1 MKPQMNRTRFWATVR
16 PLYVLVL
23 VGLLAG
29 VVPPV
34 VRRPEVRAAR
44 TPLNAQ
50 MITVRDSNAPLGNGD
65 FVGCSASPGL
75 NTYYSVFIEVPSG
88 TSRLTIDIYDADYGS
103 TGGPSGV
110 NRFDN
115 RVGNITTNYSL
126 FDPAGTSISLNTS
139 LSDTGLNFTQ
149 GDNSAVGTN
158 GPDTRAA
165 NDQWKN
171 FFTRENPAA
180 GHWELRIIQPGGGD
194 SGVNPF
200 GVAAHTLDPGVNR
213 DQNLGGPTTGRGLNM
228 YFDPGIHLGPQNT
241 ERQPPITWNYY
252 PYITSGCTCRAN
264 DFDWDATS
272 GTGTIAFTSRT
283 GSYTFSTT
291 AVSGATVWASR
302 AVSGWT
308 SNTSAVDYGIW
319 RNNIT
324 ISTSGNNHI
333 TYYIGN
339 HSALTPTASGNN
351 ITLANW
357 RQGDKFRVYFPGDA
371 GATTAPVKPYMTQR
385 LFYIGNPGNGPN
397 PPCAGQTTFY
407 RVRVDI
413 VNPTDHAIVL
423 DGSTITG
430 PVFGTRTR
438 RVVANIP
445 NVTGVSYVNDPFTY
459 GGAQVTQGT
468 FTQPANNAT
477 SGSITWTPGTIAANS
492 AASLFYVIRVS
503 PTGTSPCVMNVTGT
517 PGGTPEGTTAVWLDE
532 TGNTTQERATYTF
545 GPLCELAV
553 NRAGCAGCGGSSQ
566 PVPTKV
572 DLTDFEAT
580 RYATGDVLV
589 QWATGYESAHL
600 GFHLWRERDGRR
612 ERLTPE
618 LIAGSALL
626 TSDALTAGQ
635 RYTWRDETARLVKGS
650 AIYWLEAYDLDGS
663 RQWYGPVTLRQTR
676 EAVPL
681 ALLKN
686 SPLLGHS
693 TSRLGRQI
701 EDDAAPAGA
710 ELTGSKVAS
719 RYKAGAGVGLEP
731 PGDLEMQQW
740 LAAQPAVK
748 LRVTRTGWQRVSFG
762 ALTAAGLSPTADRER
777 LQLYAHGRQVPL
789 RVTAEGIEF
798 YGVADDTP
806 DSGERVYW
814 LVEGRTPGNR
824 VGPGAGAPM
833 LRPTLQHF
841 RSRVTRADK
850 TIYFAALL
858 NGDEDNFFGSVVTNS
873 PVAQDIV
880 VRDPATASGEPAQVS
895 VELQGVSLG
904 AHTVNVLWNGQPL
917 GAVTYTGRSVGQAT
931 WTVPGEQVLN
941 GVNTVTLQATEAGD
955 VNLVKTLTVE
965 YARQLQAADD
975 RLLVHVPRTGGRHT
989 LQVTGF
995 TAPAVAFD
1003 ITQPE
1008 APVQLPVRM
1017 MGQTAMLGAAAGR
1030 DILLTTTG
1038 AMWSPQVE
1046 ANTPSAW
1053 HRTDVAAD
1061 FVILTH
1067 GAFRPAAE
1075 RLARTRQAEGLR
1087 TVVVDITDVYDEWG
1101 YGAPSTAAVRAF
1113 LETAALRWARPARYA
1128 LLVGNATFDPR
1139 DYLGFGGHFIPTKLL
1154 AVGTLETAVDDWFGD
1169 FGGTGL
1175 AQLAI
1180 GRLPVRTPAEAEIVI
1195 GKILTYEQAGAADWK
1210 QRVVVVADNPD
1221 DGGDFD
1227 QAATD
1232 IIGLAPDPAQA
1243 TPIRLSVL
1251 GAAGARA
1258 AVLAG
1263 FNSGAGLVNY
1273 VGHGST
1279 QNWAA
1284 ENLLT
1289 SADAAAL
1296 TNTGQPAIVVGMT
1309 CLNGFH
1315 HDLYT
1320 TSLGKALVLAPGG
1333 AVATWTSSSLTVSP
1347 DQHGANVG
1355 LLDAL
1360 YGLEPAAR
1368 LGDAIRR
1375 AKLGTNSLEVR
1386 RSWTL
1391 LGDPTLRVREI
1402 PRR

>member
-1 MKPQMNRTRFWATVR
+1 MKPQRITTWFRSAVR
-16 PLYVLVL
+16 PLYVLIL
-23 VGLLAG
+23 IGLLVAG
-29 VVPPV
+29 IPPAL
-34 VRRPEVRAAR
+34 RKPEVRAAK

-50 MITVRDSNAPLGNGD
+50 MITTRDSDAPLANGD
-65 FVGCSASPGL
+65 FVGCSTSPGL
-75 NTYYSVFIEVPSG
+75 NSYYSVFIEVPSG

-103 TGGPSGV
+103 TGGPAGV

-115 RVGNITTNYSL
+115 RVGAITTNYSL
-126 FDPAGTSISLNTS
+126 FDPSGTSISLNTI
-139 LSDTGLNFTQ
+139 LSGTGLNFTE
-149 GDNSAVGTN
+149 GDNTAVGTN

-171 FFTRENPAA
+171 FYTVASPAA
-180 GHWELRIIQPGGGD
+180 GHWELRIIQPGGGN

-200 GVAAHTLDPGVNR
+200 GVAAHTLDPGANR

-264 DFDWDATS
+264 DFDWDAPG

-283 GSYTFSTT
+283 GSQTFNTT
-291 AVSGATVWASR
+291 TVSGATVWGSFE
-302 AVSGWT
+302 VGPWT
-308 SNTSAVDYGIW
+308 TSVSAVDYGIW
-319 RNNIT
+319 SNNIT
-324 ISTSGNNHI
+324 INGGGANHI

-339 HSALTPTASGNN
+339 HSALVPTTSGDN

-371 GATTAPVKPYMTQR
+371 GATTAPLKPYMTQR
-385 LFYIGNPGNGPN
+385 LIHIGNPTNGPN
-397 PPCAGQTTFY
+397 PPCNGQTTFY

-413 VNPTDHAIVL
+413 VNPTDHDIVL
-423 DGSTITG
+423 DGTTI
-430 PVFGTRTR
+430 GTRTR

-445 NVTGVSYVNDPFTY
+445 TVTGVFYANESTY
-459 GGAQVTQGT
+459 GGAQATQGT
-468 FTQPANNAT
+468 FTQPANDAT

-503 PTGTSPCVMNVTGT
+503 PTGSSPCVMNVTGT
-517 PGGTPEGTTAVWLDE
+517 PGGTPEGTTAVWRDE

-553 NRAGCAGCGGSSQ
+553 NRNGTCTGCTGSS
-566 PVPTKV
+566 PPPTPTKV
-572 DLTDFEAT
+572 DLTGFEAT

-600 GFHLWRERDGRR
+600 GFHVWREREGRR

-618 LIAGSALL
+618 LVAGSALL

-635 RYTWRDETARLVKGS
+635 RYTWRDETVRLARGGAS
-650 AIYWLEAYDLDGS
+650 YWLEAYDLDGS
-663 RQWYGPVTLRQTR
+663 RQWYGPVVLRQTR

-686 SPLLGHS
+686 SPLLGHG

-701 EDDAAPAGA
+701 EDDAAPAVA
-710 ELTGSKVAS
+710 EPTGRKAAS
-719 RYKAGAGVGLEP
+719 RHKAGLENQ
-731 PGDLEMQQW
+731 GDLEVQQW

-748 LRVTRTGWQRVSFG
+748 LRVTRTGWQRVTFG
-762 ALTAAGLSPTADRER
+762 ALVAAGLSPTADMER
-777 LQLYAHGRQVPL
+777 LHLYVRGRQVPL
-789 RVTAEGIEF
+789 RVTGEGIEF
-798 YGVADDTP
+798 YGVAEDTP
-806 DSGERVYW
+806 ESGEQVYW
-814 LVEGRTPGNR
+814 LIEGRTPGER

-833 LRPTLQHF
+833 LRPTFQHF

-850 TIYFAALL
+850 SIYFAALL

-880 VRDPATASGEPAQVS
+880 VRDPAAASGEPAQVS

-904 AHTVNVLWNGQPL
+904 AHTVNVWWNGQPL
-917 GAVTYTGRSVGQAT
+917 GAVTYTGRDTGQAT
-931 WTVPGEQVLN
+931 WTVPAGQVLN
-941 GVNTVTLQATEAGD
+941 GVNTVTLQAPEAGD

-965 YARQLQAADD
+965 YARQLHAADD
-975 RLLVHVPRTGGRHT
+975 RLLVHVPRAGGRPVLH
-989 LQVTGF
+989 VGGF
-995 TAPAVAFD
+995 TAPVSAFD
-1003 ITQPE
+1003 ITEPE

-1017 MGQTAMLGAAAGR
+1017 LGATATLAAQPGR
-1030 DILLTTTG
+1030 DILLTTTA

-1053 HRTDVAAD
+1053 HRADVAAD

-1075 RLARTRQAEGLR
+1075 RLARVRQAEGLR
-1087 TVVVDITDVYDEWG
+1087 TVVVDIADVYDEWG

-1113 LETAALRWARPARYA
+1113 LETAATRWARPARYA

-1139 DYLGFGGHFIPTKLL
+1139 DYLGFGGNFIPTKLL

-1175 AQLAI
+1175 AQLAM

-1195 GKILTYEQAGAADWK
+1195 GKTLTYEQAGAADWK
-1210 QRVVVVADNPD
+1210 QRVVVVADDPD
-1221 DGGDFD
+1221 AGGDFD
-1227 QAATD
+1227 QAAAD
-1232 IIGLAPDPAQA
+1232 IIGLAPDPAQV

-1258 AVLAG
+1258 AVLAS
-1263 FNSGAGLVNY
+1263 FSSGAGLVNY

-1289 SADAAAL
+1289 STDAATL

-1333 AVATWTSSSLTVSP
+1333 AVATWSSSSLTVSAE
-1347 DQHGANVG
+1347 QHGANVA
-1355 LLDAL
+1355 LLDAM
-1360 YGLEPAAR
+1360 YGLEPAMR

-1375 AKLGTNSLEVR
+1375 AKLGTGSVEVR

-1391 LGDPTLRVREI
+1391 LGDPTLRVRET

>member
-50 MITVRDSNAPLGNGD
+50 MITVRDSGAILGNGD
-65 FVGCSASPGL
+65 FVGCSTSPGL

-88 TSRLTIDIYDADYGS
+88 TPRLTIDIYDADYGS
-103 TGGPSGV
+103 TGGPAGV
-110 NRFDN
+110 NRFDF
-115 RVGNITTNYSL
+115 RVGNISTNYSL
-126 FDPAGTSISLNTS
+126 FGPDGTPI
-139 LSDTGLNFTQ
+139 TGLNFTL
-149 GDNSAVGTN
+149 GNNSPVGTD
-158 GPDTRAA
+158 GPDSRAA

-171 FFTRENPAA
+171 FYTVANPAA
-180 GHWELRIIQPGGGD
+180 GHWELRIIQPGGGN

-200 GVAAHTLDPGVNR
+200 GVAAHTLDPGPNR

-228 YFDPGIHLGPQNT
+228 YFDPGIHLGPQNPG
-241 ERQPPITWNYY
+241 RPPSITWNYY

-264 DFDWDATS
+264 EFDWDANI
-272 GTGTIAFTSRT
+272 GGAGTIAFTSRT
-283 GSYTFSTT
+283 GSYTRNIPTGTETLSPNEEWRSFVVGPWTT
-291 AVSGATVWASR
+291 SV
-302 AVSGWT
+302 
-308 SNTSAVDYGIW
+308 SAVDYGIW
-319 RNNIT
+319 RNDIT
-324 ISTSGNNHI
+324 INAFPNNHI

-339 HSALTPTASGNN
+339 HSALTPTTSGDN

-371 GATTAPVKPYMTQR
+371 GATTAPLKPYMTQR

-397 PPCAGQTTFY
+397 PPCNNSPPTFY

-413 VNPTDHAIVL
+413 VNPTDHPIVL
-423 DGSTITG
+423 DGTTITG

-438 RVVANIP
+438 QVVANLP
-445 NVTGVSYVNDPFTY
+445 GVPEVAYVNDSTY

-468 FTQPANNAT
+468 FTQPADGAT
-477 SGSITWTPGTIAANS
+477 SGSVIWRPGTIAANS

-503 PTGTSPCVMNVTGT
+503 PTGGSPCVINVTGT

-532 TGNTTQERATYTF
+532 TGNPTQERATYTF

-553 NRAGCAGCGGSSQ
+553 NRAGCGNCGGNSQ

-635 RYTWRDETARLVKGS
+635 RYTWRDEAARWLRGEVR
-650 AIYWLEAYDLDGS
+650 YWLEAYDLDGS
-663 RQWYGPVTLRQTR
+663 RQWYGPVVLRQTR

-701 EDDAAPAGA
+701 EDDAVPVGA
-710 ELTGSKVAS
+710 ERAGREVVS
-719 RYKAGAGVGLEP
+719 RKAGVEEKSGD
-731 PGDLEMQQW
+731 DLEVQQW

-748 LRVTRTGWQRVSFG
+748 LRVRRTGWQRVTFG
-762 ALTAAGLSPTADRER
+762 ALVAAGLSPTADRAR

-814 LVEGRTPGNR
+814 LIEGRTPGER
-824 VGPGAGAPM
+824 VSLGVSAPT
-833 LRPTLQHF
+833 LRPTVQHF

-880 VRDPATASGEPAQVS
+880 VRDPAVASGEPAQVS

-904 AHTVNVLWNGQPL
+904 AHTVNVWWNGQPL

-1075 RLARTRQAEGLR
+1075 RLARMRQAEGLR

-1113 LETAALRWARPARYA
+1113 LETAATRWVRPARYA

-1139 DYLGFGGHFIPTKLL
+1139 DYLGFGGNFVPTKLL
-1154 AVGTLETAVDDWFGD
+1154 AVGPLETAVDDWFGD

-1175 AQLAI
+1175 AQVAI
-1180 GRLPVRTPAEAEIVI
+1180 GRLPVRTPAEAEMVI
-1195 GKILTYEQAGAADWK
+1195 GKILAYEQAGAAEWK

-1221 DGGDFD
+1221 AGGDFD
-1227 QAATD
+1227 QAAAELID
-1232 IIGLAPDPAQA
+1232 LAPDPAQA
-1243 TPIRLSVL
+1243 TLIRLSVL
-1251 GAAGARA
+1251 GAAGTRA

-1284 ENLLT
+1284 EHVLT

-1347 DQHGANVG
+1347 DQHGANVA

-1402 PRR
+1402 PQR

>member
-1 MKPQMNRTRFWATVR
+1 MKPQRITTWFRSAAR
-16 PLYVLVL
+16 PLYVLIL
-23 VGLLAG
+23 TGLLVAG
-29 VVPPV
+29 IPPALKK
-34 VRRPEVRAAR
+34 PEVRAAK

-50 MITVRDSNAPLGNGD
+50 MITVRDSGAPLGNGD
-65 FVGCSASPGL
+65 FVGCSTSPGL

-88 TSRLTIDIYDADYGS
+88 TPRLTIDIYDADHGS
-103 TGGPSGV
+103 TGGPAAA

-115 RVGNITTNYSL
+115 RTGATTTNYSL
-126 FDPAGTSISLNTS
+126 FDPAGTSISLNTI
-139 LSDTGLNFTQ
+139 LSGTGLNFNQ

-200 GVAAHTLDPGVNR
+200 GVAAHTLDPGANR

-283 GSYTFSTT
+283 GTQTFSTT
-291 AVSGATVWASR
+291 AVSGATVWASYE
-302 AVSGWT
+302 VGPWT
-308 SNTSAVDYGIW
+308 TNTSAVDYGIW
-319 RNNIT
+319 RNDIT

-339 HSALTPTASGNN
+339 YSAAVPSGNGGTQIPN
-351 ITLANW
+351 TTVW

-371 GATTAPVKPYMTQR
+371 GSSTAPLKPYMTQR
-385 LFYIGNPGNGPN
+385 LFYIGNPTNGPN
-397 PPCAGQTTFY
+397 PPCNGQTTFY

-413 VNPTDHAIVL
+413 VNPTDHDIVL
-423 DGSTITG
+423 DGTTIG
-430 PVFGTRTR
+430 SRTR

-445 NVTGVSYVNDPFTY
+445 TVTGVSYANESTY

-468 FTQPANNAT
+468 FTQPVDGAT
-477 SGSITWTPGTIAANS
+477 SGSVIWTPGTIAANS
-492 AASLFYVIRVS
+492 GASLFYVIRVS
-503 PTGTSPCVMNVTGT
+503 PTGSSPCLMNVTGT
-517 PGGTPEGTTAVWLDE
+517 PGGTPEGTTAVWRDE

-545 GPLCELAV
+545 GPLCQLAV
-553 NRAGCAGCGGSSQ
+553 NRAGSCTGCGGSA
-566 PVPTKV
+566 PPTPTKV
-572 DLTDFEAT
+572 DLTDFETT

-600 GFHLWRERDGRR
+600 GFHVWRERNGRR

-626 TSDALTAGQ
+626 TSETMTAGQ
-635 RYTWRDETARLVKGS
+635 RYTWRDETARWMKGS

-663 RQWYGPVTLRQTR
+663 RQWYGPVTLRDSR

-701 EDDAAPAGA
+701 EDDATPAVA
-710 ELTGSKVAS
+710 ELTGGKVVS
-719 RYKAGAGVGLEP
+719 PRKVGLENQ
-731 PGDLEMQQW
+731 GDLETQQW

-748 LRVTRTGWQRVSFG
+748 LRVTRTGWQRVTFG
-762 ALTAAGLSPTADRER
+762 ALAAVGLSPTADRER

-789 RVTAEGIEF
+789 RVTADGIEF

-806 DSGERVYW
+806 ESGERVYW
-814 LVEGRTPGNR
+814 LIEGREPGDR

-833 LRPTLQHF
+833 LRPTVQHF

-880 VRDPATASGEPAQVS
+880 VRDPAAASGEPAQVS

-904 AHTVNVLWNGQPL
+904 THTVNVWWNGQPL

-931 WTVPGEQVLN
+931 WTVPAEQVIN
-941 GVNTVTLQATEAGD
+941 GTNTVTLQAQDGGD

-965 YARQLQAADD
+965 YARQLRAADD
-975 RLLVHVPRTGGRHT
+975 RLLVHVPRTAGRPVLH
-989 LQVTGF
+989 VTGF

-1017 MGQTAMLGAAAGR
+1017 VGETAMLGALPGR
-1030 DILLTTTG
+1030 DILLTTTA

-1075 RLARTRQAEGLR
+1075 RLARVRQAEGLR

-1113 LETAALRWARPARYA
+1113 LETAATRWARPARYA

-1154 AVGTLETAVDDWFGD
+1154 AVGALETAVDDWLGD
-1169 FGGTGL
+1169 FAGTGL

-1180 GRLPVRTPAEAEIVI
+1180 GRLPVRTPAEAEVII
-1195 GKILTYEQAGAADWK
+1195 GKILAYEQAGAADWK

-1221 DGGDFD
+1221 SGGDFD
-1227 QAATD
+1227 QAAAD
-1232 IIGLAPDPAQA
+1232 IIGLAPNPAQV

-1258 AVLAG
+1258 AVLAS

-1284 ENLLT
+1284 EHILT
-1289 SADAAAL
+1289 STDAAAL

-1333 AVATWTSSSLTVSP
+1333 AVATWSSSSLTASP

-1360 YGLEPAAR
+1360 YGLEPATR

-1386 RSWTL
+1386 QSWTL
-1391 LGDPTLRVREI
+1391 LGDPTLRLREM

>member
-1 MKPQMNRTRFWATVR
+1 MKPQRITTWFRSAVR
-16 PLYVLVL
+16 PLYVLIL
-23 VGLLAG
+23 IGLLVAG
-29 VVPPV
+29 IPPAL
-34 VRRPEVRAAR
+34 RKPEVRAAK

-50 MITVRDSNAPLGNGD
+50 MITTRDSGAPLGNGD
-65 FVGCSASPGL
+65 FVGCSTSPGL

-103 TGGPSGV
+103 AGGPAGV

-126 FDPAGTSISLNTS
+126 FDPSGTSIPLNTI
-139 LSDTGLNFTQ
+139 LSGTGLNFNQ
-149 GDNSAVGTN
+149 GGNSATGTN

-180 GHWELRIIQPGGGD
+180 GHWEMRIIQPGGDD

-200 GVAAHTLDPGVNR
+200 GVAAHTLNPGANR

-228 YFDPGIHLGPQNT
+228 YFDPGIHIGPQNT
-241 ERQPPITWNYY
+241 ERSPPITWNYY

-264 DFDWDATS
+264 DYDWDATG

-291 AVSGATVWASR
+291 AVSGGTAWLSR

-319 RNNIT
+319 RNDIT
-324 ISTSGNNHI
+324 INGGGANHI

-339 HSALTPTASGNN
+339 HSAATPTASGDN

-371 GATTAPVKPYMTQR
+371 GGTTAPLKPYMTQR
-385 LFYIGNPGNGPN
+385 LFHLSGPN
-397 PPCAGQTTFY
+397 PPCNGQTSFY

-423 DGSTITG
+423 DGTTIG
-430 PVFGTRTR
+430 SRTR

-445 NVTGVSYVNDPFTY
+445 TVTGVSYANESTY
-459 GGAQVTQGT
+459 GGAQATQGT

-477 SGSITWTPGTIAANS
+477 SGSVVWTPGTIAANS
-492 AASLFYVIRVS
+492 GASLFYVIRVA
-503 PTGTSPCVMNVTGT
+503 PTGGSPCEMNVTGT
-517 PGGTPEGTTAVWLDE
+517 PGGTPEGTTAVWRDE
-532 TGNTTQERATYTF
+532 TGNTTQGRATYTF
-545 GPLCELAV
+545 GPLCQLAV
-553 NRAGCAGCGGSSQ
+553 NRVGCTECGGSSQ

-572 DLTDFEAT
+572 DLTDFGAT

-600 GFHLWRERDGRR
+600 GFHVWRERNGRR

-626 TSDALTAGQ
+626 TSETLTAGQ
-635 RYTWRDETARLVKGS
+635 RYTWRDETARWMKGS

-663 RQWYGPVTLRQTR
+663 RQWYGPVTLRDSR

-701 EDDAAPAGA
+701 EDDATSAVV
-710 ELTGSKVAS
+710 ELNGGKVAAP
-719 RYKAGAGVGLEP
+719 RKAGLEH
-731 PGDLEMQQW
+731 PGDLETQQW

-748 LRVTRTGWQRVSFG
+748 LRVTRTGWQRVTFG
-762 ALTAAGLSPTADRER
+762 ALAAAGLSPTADRER

-789 RVTAEGIEF
+789 RVTADGIEF
-798 YGVADDTP
+798 YGVAEDTP

-814 LVEGRTPGNR
+814 LIEGREPGDR

-833 LRPTLQHF
+833 LRPTVQHF

-880 VRDPATASGEPAQVS
+880 VRDPAAASGEPAQVS

-931 WTVPGEQVLN
+931 WTVPAEQVIN
-941 GVNTVTLQATEAGD
+941 GANTVTLQAQEAGD
-955 VNLVKTLTVE
+955 VNLVRTLTVE

-975 RLLVHVPRTGGRHT
+975 RLLVHVPRTGGRHG
-989 LQVTGF
+989 LYVTGF
-995 TAPAVAFD
+995 TAPASAFD

-1017 MGQTAMLGAAAGR
+1017 LGQTAMLMALPGR
-1030 DILLTTTG
+1030 DILLTTTA

-1075 RLARTRQAEGLR
+1075 RLARVRQAEGLR

-1113 LETAALRWARPARYA
+1113 LETAATQWARPARYA

-1154 AVGTLETAVDDWFGD
+1154 AVGALETAVDDWLGD
-1169 FGGTGL
+1169 FAGTGL

-1180 GRLPVRTPAEAEIVI
+1180 GRLPVRTPAEAEVII
-1195 GKILTYEQAGAADWK
+1195 GKILAYEQAGAADWK
-1210 QRVVVVADNPD
+1210 QRVVVVADDPD
-1221 DGGDFD
+1221 AGGDFD

-1232 IIGLAPDPAQA
+1232 IIGLAPDQAQA

-1258 AVLAG
+1258 AVLAS

-1284 ENLLT
+1284 EHILT
-1289 SADAAAL
+1289 STDAAAL

-1333 AVATWTSSSLTVSP
+1333 AVATWSSSSLTASP

-1360 YGLEPAAR
+1360 YGLEPATR
-1368 LGDAIRR
+1368 LGEAIRR

-1386 RSWTL
+1386 QSWTL
-1391 LGDPTLRVREI
+1391 LGDPTLRLREA